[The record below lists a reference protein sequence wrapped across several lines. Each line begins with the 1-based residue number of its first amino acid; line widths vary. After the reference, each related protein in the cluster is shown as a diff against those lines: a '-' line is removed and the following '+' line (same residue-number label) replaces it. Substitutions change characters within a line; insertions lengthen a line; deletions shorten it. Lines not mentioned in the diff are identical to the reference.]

1 MTHPLDNHRY
11 IRMNGIGNEILIVD
25 LRGQSVA
32 ITPAAAQAIA
42 RGKHTGFDQMM
53 VLHQPRR
60 PGTDAFMT
68 IYNSDGSQAAA
79 CGNGTRCVAW
89 FLLRDSDRRTLLL
102 ETDAGLLICTRDAE
116 TEFTIDMGAP
126 RLGWAEIPL
135 RVAIAD
141 TTSVDLR
148 IGAGIASSL
157 PKPSVVNMGNP
168 HAVFFV
174 EDAQACD
181 LASLG
186 PLLEHHPMFPD
197 RANISFAQVLARD
210 HIVLKVWE
218 RGAGPTR
225 ACGSAACAVAVAAV
239 RAGLADR
246 KMRVTLPGGDLLIE
260 WRDSDDHVLM
270 GGEVALE
277 HEGRLDP
284 ELFREK
290 MPA

>member
-1 MTHPLDNHRY
+1 MTHRLDNHRY
-11 IRMNGIGNEILIVD
+11 IRMNGIGNEILILD
-25 LRGQSVA
+25 LRASPVA

-53 VLHQPRR
+53 VLYPPRQ

-68 IYNSDGSQAAA
+68 IYNSDGSQASA

-89 FLLRDSDRRTLLL
+89 FLLRDCDRTTLLL
-102 ETDAGLLICTRDAE
+102 ETDAGLLACTRDGE
-116 TEFTIDMGAP
+116 TEFTIDMGPP

-135 RVAIAD
+135 RIAVAD
-141 TTSVDLR
+141 TSSVDLQF
-148 IGAGIASSL
+148 GAGIASGL
-157 PKPSVVNMGNP
+157 PHPSVVNMGNP

-174 EDAQACD
+174 DDAAACD

-210 HIVLKVWE
+210 HILLKVWE

-225 ACGSAACAVAVAAV
+225 ACGSAACAVGVAAV

-260 WRDSDDHVLM
+260 WRDSDSHVLM
-270 GGEVALE
+270 SGQVALE
-277 HEGRLDP
+277 HEGLLEP
-284 ELFREK
+284 ALFMEK
-290 MPA
+290 LPA